1 MIPLLAQVVVAPGG
15 AWSFGGLLIAV
26 GSLDTMRILKG
37 RRSVA

>member
-1 MIPLLAQVVVAPGG
+1 VAFAAGVV
-15 AWSFGGLLIAV
+15 LLIAV